1 MGCDLVKM
9 RDELLGELYSSGAT
23 PKAIDIA
30 KLQIESEIYNIRM
43 TSKKVKNT
51 EEFNIEED
59 NNFYDSYETEYN
71 YSMSDIT
78 NHSGGANGADILW
91 DKTGSKYGMTK
102 NNHYYMGEKSKTN
115 APHGNVEISKDE
127 ISEGQV
133 EAAKAASRN
142 YGYSL
147 PKMKDERITRNWVQ
161 VKNSNQIV
169 AISLIADSGEK
180 LMPDQA
186 SDTRTANLP
195 SVTGGTGYAVSMGI
209 NHKKE
214 IYVYNQKDNASG
226 KYPQG
231 WYKYDYNIN
240 DFVKSEIPVLSKDF
254 AGIGSRNLSDS
265 GKKAIE
271 DVYKNTSEKLL
282 TEIREKYNENK
293 SSEPVVV
300 NNTIDLKVKDNTGKD
315 SLVKIVNNFID
326 NATQDKI
333 KNTIQGIFESYKNTD
348 EIKSNKNDKTKHKS
362 IVFGPI
368 DYSYTSGKKTITHK
382 AKPIVN
388 EDINKLIAKAEKSD
402 GVPAGYYN
410 QVLINEYASGIGM
423 GMHTD
428 AEPIYKHNNDAI
440 GKVAIIS
447 IGNIKS
453 TNKSAFGS
461 ENNNVDVTS
470 GSLATMSTGSI
481 KHSVGQADT
490 GGRISITLRHI
501 PEANVKTTQ
510 AIKLAESENEVFPI
524 IESTS
529 VEPEVVITPGS
540 ENRTSTEILKSLSPK
555 AIDELFGS
563 KASTKD
569 ETLKGGIIKNTK
581 QTRDGY
587 NVSDIDED
595 QSAVIVQESLGESYD
610 SMAGFVFT
618 EDLGVTKA
626 EVSEYLN
633 IKESFNNGKKLQGST
648 KTKFANLTNK
658 IDESALGSR
667 IEMYN
672 DMYGE
677 ISGSGPKEWRVNE
690 DSDMLMM
697 DMGFDNITTFIDKL
711 VGLTGDMSKRSNN
724 ASYHTQLKS
733 IIDNIKNMM
742 NEYKFDKQI
751 RVVLLNTEDTFTNAT
766 FESYPEVTMI
776 EDKDGIP
783 RLYSGMLTLRYGK
796 DYDSKKRQNIRTD
809 ENGNQTS
816 EVLDSYENAMSGF
829 RELVLH
835 EMLHAMIDEAMR
847 YDNDLYAKTK
857 AIQKRFAGK
866 VTAESMTEA
875 MKDISGFE
883 ATADHYTQMNDIVK
897 YINGSPVEFLTY
909 ALTNPMVYEILDKTS
924 GSANME
930 LITTIK
936 RDPTVKKSIFATII
950 DILIKTINNVYS
962 ITKIG
967 KGKPLDTLNNIVLN
981 AMAKGIVTAG
991 LNDAEKQR
999 EIQDSKYESYN
1010 LGEGILNISANYRK
1024 YEDKIK
1030 EFNAKTF
1037 DRAMAKDGRIKLGSR
1052 IEAAARWMNKFE
1064 FIRDNKEK
1072 GRFRLFSDIA
1082 NTVLEDTTSKD
1093 GGAADFYKL
1102 FREIKGNRDRDKV
1115 GMTQVA
1121 RNYLDELWKDQD
1133 QETRNSMT
1141 YMLQADW
1148 KGLGLSLEEY
1158 GKIVANDEMITKEI
1172 EALKSKIKAVEYI
1185 NGAKDLGYYIVHGV
1199 SKSPELMRN
1208 AKMIYN
1214 RAYDIRRKPLVQYSE
1229 PEVVSDIDKL
1239 ASLYALRFMDK
1250 STRVNL
1256 AKVINSDIELV
1267 EATSNMYYTYYEGQA
1282 KKFIATGLD
1291 KYLEKGGMRKNTQVP
1306 KNFEV
1311 LPEDKIRKSRLFAH
1325 TKIRIDEA
1333 TTEAMNDGKTYWL
1346 VVSDDY
1352 GVSRTQGGF
1361 DDIHIIDKGMGLRNI
1376 REDAMDLSS
1385 MHEMIDARSRKAPYY
1400 LNKTLGDTLAEMNQL
1415 PSQLVP
1421 AFDIYGNVIDYEI
1434 PISEYDRKQVGMMND
1449 IAETLSRTISH
1460 IHSKENAVGNNVKFA
1475 QMLIKDS
1482 TENAGKPGYVLL
1494 RPSTIDEIASGTR
1507 HRYDEE
1513 WAMIPNYIQ
1522 RMIISRD
1529 ENGLAVRDGLWVKEG
1544 RMNNIIGY
1552 KDSSIVNMKLFGKDK
1567 PMLENHPE
1575 VKRALEVLEYY
1586 WKQIAG
1592 RYKEIVVKLFPNV
1605 VYGNFTSNMWV
1616 AMRHGIGP
1624 MEYAKAFKR
1633 HWSGL
1638 TDYLEMSEELTK
1650 LKLMQDAGKTGL
1662 DSKIKE
1668 LEDRMSLNSF
1678 DKLIKDGQFST
1689 ILEDLDLTG
1698 LTSKSHLADM
1708 IDEKVAKGGK
1718 IAKKAKSIV
1727 DELYIN
1733 RNTQSHKA
1741 IEKLTVFNDIINRS
1755 IITERLIQDLDSI
1768 SFADKAMKDEKIQDI
1783 LNYVDMLFVN
1793 YSYLDNK
1800 YVKYVNDTNIV
1811 LFTKYFFRALK
1822 ANLAMMTRN
1831 PLSSLGFEG
1840 IDTFVT
1846 DISDSFDQYGS
1857 PIDTIA
1863 RKIFPNPIDMLGD
1876 LLVPN
1881 IANPIIEGR

>member
-1 MGCDLVKM
+1 
-9 RDELLGELYSSGAT
+9 
-23 PKAIDIA
+23 
-30 KLQIESEIYNIRM
+30 
-43 TSKKVKNT
+43 
-51 EEFNIEED
+51 
-59 NNFYDSYETEYN
+59 
-71 YSMSDIT
+71 
-78 NHSGGANGADILW
+78 
-91 DKTGSKYGMTK
+91 MTK
-102 NNHYYMGEKSKTN
+102 NNHYYMGEKSETN
-115 APHGNVEISKDE
+115 APHGNIEISKDE

-161 VKNSNQIV
+161 VKNSNQIIAV
-169 AISLIADSGEK
+169 SLIADSGEK
-180 LMPDQA
+180 LMPDQK

-231 WYKYDYNIN
+231 WYKYDYGIN
-240 DFVKSEIPVLSKDF
+240 DFVKSEIPVISKNF
-254 AGIGSRNLSDS
+254 AGIGSRNLLDS

-271 DVYKNTSEKLL
+271 DVCKNTYEKLSTDTNNNGTL
-282 TEIREKYNENK
+282 NINFGTKENKELSNLAYRPFTFKGKEFVSVEHAYQTLKSGKFDEEIYSNSRWNNVANNETVKIKSNKKPKIENNWNVDVLMKTLMIASFNQNEYARNYLVNTGNVKLSHTQGDKTWSKEFPRLLNEIREKYNENK
-293 SSEPVVV
+293 SSEPGVIEST
-300 NNTIDLKVKDNTGKD
+300 NELEVKDNTGKD
-315 SLVKIVNNFID
+315 ASVKIVNNFID

-333 KNTIQGIFESYKNTD
+333 KNTIQGIFKAYAGTD
-348 EIKSNKNDKTKHKS
+348 EIKSNKKDKTKHKA

-368 DYSYTSGKKTITHK
+368 DYSYTAGKETITHR

-388 EDINKLIAKAEKSD
+388 EDINKLIAKAEEAD

-410 QVLINEYASGIGM
+410 QVLINEYAQGIGM

-461 ENNNVDVTS
+461 ENKNVDVTS
-470 GSLATMSTGSI
+470 GSLATMSTGSVR
-481 KHSVGQADT
+481 HSVGQADT

-501 PEANVKTTQ
+501 PEANVKVTQ
-510 AIKLAESENEVFPI
+510 AIKLAESENEVLPI

-529 VEPEVVITPGS
+529 LEPEVVITPGS
-540 ENRTSTEILKSLSPK
+540 KDKTSSIT
-555 AIDELFGS
+555 
-563 KASTKD
+563 
-569 ETLKGGIIKNTK
+569 
-581 QTRDGY
+581 
-587 NVSDIDED
+587 
-595 QSAVIVQESLGESYD
+595 
-610 SMAGFVFT
+610 
-618 EDLGVTKA
+618 
-626 EVSEYLN
+626 
-633 IKESFNNGKKLQGST
+633 
-648 KTKFANLTNK
+648 
-658 IDESALGSR
+658 
-667 IEMYN
+667 
-672 DMYGE
+672 
-677 ISGSGPKEWRVNE
+677 SGSGPKEWRVNE

-847 YDNDLYAKTK
+847 YDNDLYAKAK

-875 MKDISGFE
+875 MKEISGFE
-883 ATADHYTQMNDIVK
+883 ATADHYAQMNDIVK

-909 ALTNPMVYEILDKTS
+909 ALTNPMVYEILDKAS
-924 GSANME
+924 GSANIE

-936 RDPTVKKSIFATII
+936 RDPTVKKSVFAIII
-950 DILIKTINNVYS
+950 DMLIKTINSVYS

-981 AMAKGIVTAG
+981 AMVKGIVTAG

-999 EIQDSKYESYN
+999 EIQGSKYESYK
-1010 LGEGILNISANYRK
+1010 LGEGILNVSANYRK

-1064 FIRDNKEK
+1064 FIKDNKEK

-1082 NTVLEDTTSKD
+1082 NTVIEDTTSKD

-1121 RNYLDELWKDQD
+1121 RNYLDELWKDQ
-1133 QETRNSMT
+1133 EPEVRNSMT

-1158 GKIVANDEMITKEI
+1158 GNIVANDEMITKEI

-1214 RAYDIRRKPLVQYSE
+1214 RAYDIKRKPLVQYSE
-1229 PEVVSDIDKL
+1229 PEVVADIDKL

-1256 AKVINSDIELV
+1256 AKAINSDIELV

-1400 LNKTLGDTLAEMNQL
+1400 LNKTSGDTLAEMNQL

-1434 PISEYDRKQVGMMND
+1434 PISEYDRKQAGMMND
-1449 IAETLSRTISH
+1449 IAETLSKTISH

-1544 RMNNIIGY
+1544 RINNIIGY
-1552 KDSSIVNMKLFGKDK
+1552 KDASIVNMKLFGKDK

-1575 VKRALEVLEYY
+1575 VKRALQVLEYY

-1650 LKLMQDAGKTGL
+1650 LKLMQDAGKIGL
-1662 DSKIKE
+1662 DSQIKE

-1698 LTSKSHLADM
+1698 LTGKSHLADI

-1718 IAKKAKSIV
+1718 IAEKAKSIV

-1733 RNTQSHKA
+1733 RNTQSHKV

-1755 IITERLIQDLDSI
+1755 IITERLTQDLDSI

-1840 IDTFVT
+1840 IDTFVM
-1846 DISDSFDQYGS
+1846 DLSDSFDQYGS

-1876 LLVPN
+1876 LLVPS
-1881 IANPIIEGR
+1881 IANPMIEGR